1 MIKKIALLYLIVAVS
16 FTAVQAQSF
25 NKAKLDSL
33 FDAISANNKGM
44 GSLAISKDGK
54 VIYQRATGYSLYNV
68 DNKLSANPK
77 TKYRIGSISKM
88 FTGSMIFQLIE
99 EGKLNLAAPLS
110 TYYPQIPNAAKITI
124 AMMLQHCSGLHN
136 FTNDAVY
143 QTYMLQP
150 KTEQEMVAIFAAQ
163 QPDFEPDAKSNY
175 SNTNFVLLGYI
186 IEKLTKKT
194 YAENLRERIVA
205 KAGLTD
211 TYYGGKINAAN
222 NEANSY
228 WFSTNTWVPAT
239 ETNMSI
245 PGGAGAVISTPTD
258 LTKFVEALFAGK
270 LISKEHLAMM
280 QNIRDNYGMAMFHY
294 PVFTYNGYGHT
305 GGIDGFGSQ
314 VIHFPAEYATVAY
327 CSNGANYDIANIIL
341 AAASALFDK
350 PYVIPTFKTVTVDN
364 NVLDKYTG
372 VYSAAN
378 FPLKIMVTNNS
389 GVLWAQGTGQGA
401 FQLETQSATVFKFA
415 AAGITLEFNAEK
427 SEMILMQAGRS
438 YTLTKEK

>member
-1 MIKKIALLYLIVAVS
+1 MIKKIVLLFLIVAVS
-16 FTAVQAQSF
+16 FTAGQAQNI

-33 FDAISANNKGM
+33 FDAINANNKGM
-44 GSLAISKDGK
+44 GSLTISKDNK
-54 VIYQRATGYSLYNV
+54 VIYQRATGYSLYSA
-68 DNKLSANPK
+68 DNKVPANTK

-88 FTGSMIFQLIE
+88 FTGSMIFQLVE
-99 EGKLNLAAPLS
+99 EGKLNLATPLS
-110 TYYPQIPNAAKITI
+110 VFYPQIPNAAKITL
-124 AMMLQHCSGLHN
+124 AMMLQHRSGLHN
-136 FTNDAVY
+136 FTNDAAY

-163 QPDFEPDAKSNY
+163 QPDFEPDAQSNY
-175 SNTNFVLLGYI
+175 SNTNFVILGYI
-186 IEKLTKKT
+186 VERLTKKT

-211 TYYGGKINAAN
+211 TYYGGKINAAH

-228 WFSTNTWVPAT
+228 RFSINTWVPAT
-239 ETNMSI
+239 ETDMSI
-245 PGGAGAVISTPTD
+245 PGGAGAIVSTPTD
-258 LTKFVEALFAGK
+258 LTKFIEALFAGK

-314 VIHFPAEYATVAY
+314 VIHFPAEHATVAY

-341 AAASALFDK
+341 AAVSALFNK
-350 PYVIPTFKTVTVDN
+350 PYIIPTFKTLAADN
-364 NVLDKYTG
+364 TVLDKYTG
-372 VYSAAN
+372 IYSATN
-378 FPLKIMVTNNS
+378 FPLKITVTNNS
-389 GVLWAQGTGQGA
+389 GTLWAQGTGQSA
-401 FQLETQSATVFKFA
+401 FQLEAQSTTVFKFA
-415 AAGITLEFNAEK
+415 AAGITLAFNAEK
-427 SEMILMQAGRS
+427 SEMTLTQAGRS